1 MNERKYWQYGDDSH
15 TSDKSTIFICLRT
28 SDEIIFILS
37 SKRGTCS
44 LFDQLRGYA
53 KGTFIFGYQILLT
66 ALTLRTHTLM
76 RFYAPAI
83 TARALSRL
91 CQGYKRD
98 MQSSHEYVLVRY
110 TYRAHHTFA
119 GYRTL
124 MHNVLRDDGKYG
136 YITRQRP
143 MLFSLVPHWLMLIRN
158 QRSHKRT
165 KMTTDVH

>member
-1 MNERKYWQYGDDSH
+1 MTICNDS
-15 TSDKSTIFICLRT
+15 SDNSAIFICLRT
-28 SDEIIFILS
+28 SDEIIFILP
-37 SKRGTCS
+37 SKRGMCS

-53 KGTFIFGYQILLT
+53 EGTFIFGYQILLT
-66 ALTLRTHTLM
+66 ALTHLRPYTHIPKCGFM
-76 RFYAPAI
+76 RPHIA
-83 TARALSRL
+83 ARALSHL

-110 TYRAHHTFA
+110 TYHAHHIFA

-143 MLFSLVPHWLMLIRN
+143 MLFSPVPHWLMLIRN
-158 QRSHKRT
+158 QRRHKRT
-165 KMTTDVH
+165 TDDD